1 MLAKENET
9 KGALARWDDDFAP
22 MMPLRREM
30 SRLFDDFFR
39 GWDMPAAF
47 NGAALT
53 PHVDVKESDKEI
65 TVTAELPGVAEK
77 DIEVSISGDV
87 LTLKGEKKAEKEE
100 KDGNYHRIERRYGS
114 FHRSFSL
121 PSEVDAAAVAASHK
135 NGVLT
140 VTLPKSKAAREASRK
155 IAVKA
160 G

>member
-1 MLAKENET
+1 MLAKESDN

-30 SRLFDDFFR
+30 NRLFDDFFR
-39 GWDMPAAF
+39 GWDLPAAF

-65 TVTAELPGVAEK
+65 TVTAELPGVSEK
-77 DIEVSISGDV
+77 DVEVSISGDV

-100 KDGNYHRIERRYGS
+100 KEENWHRIERRYGS
-114 FHRSFSL
+114 FHRSFGL
-121 PSEVDAAAVAASHK
+121 PAEVDAEKIAASYK

>member
-30 SRLFDDFFR
+30 TRLFDDFFR

-47 NGAALT
+47 NGGALT
-53 PHVDVKESDKEI
+53 PHVDVKESEKEI
-65 TVTAELPGVAEK
+65 VVTAELPGVSEK
-77 DIEVSISGDV
+77 DVEVSISGDM

-100 KDGNYHRIERRYGS
+100 KDENWHRIERRYGS

-121 PSEVDAAAVAASHK
+121 PSEVDAEKIVASYK

>member
-1 MLAKENET
+1 MLAKESDT
-9 KGALARWDDDFAP
+9 KGVLARWDEDFAP

-30 SRLFDDFFR
+30 DRLFGDFFR
-39 GWDMPAAF
+39 GVGVPAAF

-53 PHVDVKESDKEI
+53 PHVDVKENDREI

-77 DIEVSISGDV
+77 DVEVSISGDI

-100 KDGNYHRIERRYGS
+100 KDGNYHRVERRYGS
-114 FHRSFSL
+114 FHRSFTL
-121 PSEVDAAAVAASHK
+121 PSEVDAEKVAAAYK